1 MDFLSELQESKERSG
16 KSAREIAEDCGLSES
31 AVSRYLSG
39 RSVPPVDVARK
50 LLDYLSD
57 GTEAADASAAA
68 SPSGAEENDAAPDTI
83 TLPIWAY
90 RAQMADFQK
99 TIADLRTDHEK
110 AMARAQR
117 QHFAMLGLLG
127 VLVAVIIYLV
137 IDASHGGW
145 GFFRYAADA
154 LQTGALL

>member
-1 MDFLSELQESKERSG
+1 M
-16 KSAREIAEDCGLSES
+16 
-31 AVSRYLSG
+31 
-39 RSVPPVDVARK
+39 DVARK
-50 LLDYLSD
+50 LLGYLSD
-57 GTEAADASAAA
+57 GTAVDDASAA
-68 SPSGAEENDAAPDTI
+68 STPSGTDEKDAAPDTI
-83 TLPIWAY
+83 TLPVWAY

-99 TIADLRTDHEK
+99 TIADLRADHEK

-127 VLVAVIIYLV
+127 VLVAAIIYLV